1 MSDETTIENN
11 DGPVLKAAPG
21 AGKKRKKPG
30 MEEAPGG
37 LNITSMMDMMTIILT
52 FLLKSVGAE
61 PIPINQNDD
70 LRLPFSTSELT
81 PEDMLVISIT
91 RRNVMVEDEVVVNVV
106 DGRIDEQQLQSESSD
121 VIPRLQQEVEER
133 LQQQEEWS
141 RQLGRE
147 YERTVTI
154 VSDGRAPY
162 RIITQVMMSAGAGGV
177 ENFKFAILQREQG
190 TPRAS
195 SL

>member
-11 DGPVLKAAPG
+11 DAPALKAQPKH
-21 AGKKRKKPG
+21 GKRRKKPG
-30 MEEAPGG
+30 MEEPAGG
-37 LNITSMMDMMTIILT
+37 LQITSMMDMMTIILT

-70 LRLPFSTSELT
+70 LRLPFSTSELS

-91 RRNVMVEDEVVVNVV
+91 RRNVMVEDEVVVNIV

-177 ENFKFAILQREQG
+177 ESFKFAILQREQG
-190 TPRAS
+190 TPRGS